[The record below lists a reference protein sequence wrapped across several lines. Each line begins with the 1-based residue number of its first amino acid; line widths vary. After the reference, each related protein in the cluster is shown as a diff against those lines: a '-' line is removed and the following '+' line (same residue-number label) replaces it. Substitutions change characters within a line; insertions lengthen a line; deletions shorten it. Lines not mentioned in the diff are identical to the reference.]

1 MGKCHN
7 CDQYDYTTHNCPIF
21 CDVIRNTLD
30 DIKADERN
38 KTIDEI
44 INGYKNACKQDIEAR
59 EHGNMFPHNVDNF
72 WKQLKG
78 E

>member
-7 CDQYDYTTHNCPIF
+7 CDQYDFTTHNCPIF

-30 DIKADERN
+30 DIKDDQAKRIFELFYE
-38 KTIDEI
+38 K
-44 INGYKNACKQDIEAR
+44 AR
-59 EHGNMFPHNVDNF
+59 EQGVYSSEYIAFVNKIRKIFEEKV
-72 WKQLKG
+72 